1 VFLANVSLFDFRNYA
16 ELELSLERSAT
27 VFFGGNA
34 QGKTNLLEAVALTA
48 LTRSPRTQQSADLIR
63 FGQSAARVTCE
74 VQTESSREQLEVRI
88 LLRPAATLQVEPAR
102 ESDSSGRASKRFTRN
117 GAPRRSGDMMGA
129 LRVVLFWPDDLQ
141 LIKGAAEGRRRFL
154 NTLLSQLD
162 PHHAR
167 ELNRYTHLLE
177 QRNALLRAIREAR
190 QPTDGLEY
198 WTSSLAESGATI
210 MVERQRRLLELQPIA
225 AAFHREL
232 SDDRE
237 RLELR
242 YRPAGARIGEAPR
255 ELVVEQ
261 LKLAMRD
268 SRDEEI
274 ARGQTAVGPQR
285 DDVEVWLDDHEA
297 RLFASQGQQRS
308 AVLSLKLAE
317 LHYLAEVSGEQPVLL
332 LDDVMSELDPAR
344 RERLLAAL
352 EPGPQALITA
362 ADLNDLPK
370 SIVERAAVFRVEQGT
385 VHA

>member
-1 VFLANVSLFDFRNYA
+1 VFLADVSLFDFRNYP
-16 ELELSLERSAT
+16 ELELALERSAT

-34 QGKTNLLEAVALTA
+34 QGKTNLLEAVALLA
-48 LTRSPRTQQSADLIR
+48 LTRSPRTQQATELVR
-63 FGQSAARVTCE
+63 FGQPAARVTCG
-74 VQTESSREQLEVRI
+74 VQTEKGRDELEVRI
-88 LLRPAATLQVEPAR
+88 AVASGGNGAGGNSAR
-102 ESDSSGRASKRFTRN
+102 TSRRFTVN
-117 GAPRRSGDMMGA
+117 GIQRRSTDMIGS

-141 LIKGAAEGRRRFL
+141 LVKGSGEGRRRFL
-154 NTLLSQLD
+154 NTLLSQID
-162 PHHAR
+162 AGHAR
-167 ELNRYTHLLE
+167 ELTRYGHLLE
-177 QRNALLRAIREAR
+177 QRNALLRAIREGR
-190 QPTDGLEY
+190 QPIGGLEY
-198 WTSSLAESGATI
+198 WTTALAESGAAI

-242 YRPAGARIGEAPR
+242 YRPAGARIGEAPQ
-255 ELVVEQ
+255 ELVTEQ
-261 LKLAMRD
+261 LKAAMRD
-268 SRDEEI
+268 ARDEEI
-274 ARGQTAVGPQR
+274 GRGQTAVGPQR

-317 LHYLAEVSGEQPVLL
+317 LRYLAEVTGEQPVLL

-370 SIVERAAVFRVEQGT
+370 SILARAAVFRVEDGAI
-385 VHA
+385 HA

>member
-1 VFLANVSLFDFRNYA
+1 VIGS
-16 ELELSLERSAT
+16 
-27 VFFGGNA
+27 
-34 QGKTNLLEAVALTA
+34 
-48 LTRSPRTQQSADLIR
+48 
-63 FGQSAARVTCE
+63 
-74 VQTESSREQLEVRI
+74 
-88 LLRPAATLQVEPAR
+88 
-102 ESDSSGRASKRFTRN
+102 
-117 GAPRRSGDMMGA
+117 

-141 LIKGAAEGRRRFL
+141 LVKGPGEGRRRFL
-154 NTLLSQLD
+154 NTLLSQID
-162 PHHAR
+162 HDHAR
-167 ELNRYTHLLE
+167 ELNRYSHLLE
-177 QRNALLRAIREAR
+177 QRNALLRAIREGR
-190 QPTDGLEY
+190 QPVDGLEV
-198 WTSSLAESGATI
+198 WTTAVAESGAGI

-242 YRPAGARIGEAPR
+242 YRPAGARIGEAPL

-261 LKLAMRD
+261 LKAAMRD
-268 SRDEEI
+268 ARDEEI
-274 ARGQTAVGPQR
+274 GRGQTAVGPQR

-297 RLFASQGQQRS
+297 RLYASQGQQRS

-317 LHYLAEVSGEQPVLL
+317 LHYLAEVTGEQPVLL

-370 SIVERAAVFRVEQGT
+370 SILERAAVFRVEHGGI
-385 VHA
+385 HA

>member
-16 ELELSLERSAT
+16 ELELALERSAT

-34 QGKTNLLEAVALTA
+34 QGKTNLLEAVALSA
-48 LTRSPRTQQSADLIR
+48 LTRSPRTQQAAELVR
-63 FGQSAARVTCE
+63 FGQPAARVTCG
-74 VQTESSREQLEVRI
+74 VQGDAGLKELEVRI
-88 LLRPAATLQVEPAR
+88 SVSPTAP
-102 ESDSSGRASKRFTRN
+102 SRAYRRFTVN
-117 GAPRRSGDMMGA
+117 GIPKRSTDMMGS

-141 LIKGAAEGRRRFL
+141 LVKGPSEGRRRFL
-154 NTLLSQLD
+154 NTLLSQID
-162 PHHAR
+162 PEHAR
-167 ELNRYTHLLE
+167 ELTRYGHLLE
-177 QRNALLRAIREAR
+177 QRNALLRAIREGR
-190 QPTDGLEY
+190 QPIDGLDY
-198 WTSSLAESGATI
+198 WSNALAESGAAI

-242 YRPAGARIGEAPR
+242 YRPTGVRIGEAPP
-255 ELVVEQ
+255 ELVSEQ
-261 LKLAMRD
+261 LKVAMRD
-268 SRDEEI
+268 ARDEEI
-274 ARGQTAVGPQR
+274 GRGQTAVGPQR
-285 DDVEVWLDDHEA
+285 DDIEVWLDEHEA

-317 LHYLAEVSGEQPVLL
+317 LHYLAEVTGEQPVLL

-352 EPGPQALITA
+352 QPGPQALITA

-370 SIVERAAVFRVEQGT
+370 SILERAAVFHVEQGAI
-385 VHA
+385 HA

>member
-16 ELELSLERSAT
+16 ELELGLERST
-27 VFFGGNA
+27 SVFFGGNA

-48 LTRSPRTQQSADLIR
+48 LTRSPRTQQTGDLVR
-63 FGQSAARVTCE
+63 FGQSVARVTCT
-74 VQTESSREQLEVRI
+74 VQTEASLEQLEARI
-88 LLRPAATLQVEPAR
+88 VTASESSPAA
-102 ESDSSGRASKRFTRN
+102 SDAPETSRASKRFTRN
-117 GAPRRSGDMMGA
+117 GVPRRATDMVGA

-141 LIKGAAEGRRRFL
+141 LIKGSAEGRRRFL
-154 NTLLSQLD
+154 NTLLSQLE
-162 PHHAR
+162 HGHAR
-167 ELNRYTHLLE
+167 ELNRYTHILD
-177 QRNALLRAIREAR
+177 QRNALLRALRENR
-190 QPTDGLEY
+190 QPPDGLDY
-198 WTSSLAESGATI
+198 WSTALAESGALI

-242 YRPAGARIGEAPR
+242 YRPAGARIGEAPL
-255 ELVVEQ
+255 ELVVQQ
-261 LKLAMRD
+261 LKAAMRD
-268 SRDEEI
+268 RRDEEI

-317 LHYLAEVSGEQPVLL
+317 LHYLAEQTGEQPVLL

-352 EPGPQALITA
+352 QPGPQALITA

-370 SIVERAAVFRVEQGT
+370 SILERAAVFRVEQGT

>member
-16 ELELSLERSAT
+16 ELELALERSAT

-34 QGKTNLLEAVALTA
+34 QGKTNLLEAVALSA
-48 LTRSPRTQQSADLIR
+48 LTRSPRTQQAAELVR
-63 FGQSAARVTCE
+63 FGQPAARVTCG
-74 VQTESSREQLEVRI
+74 VQGDAGLKELEVRI
-88 LLRPAATLQVEPAR
+88 SVSPTAPAR
-102 ESDSSGRASKRFTRN
+102 ASRRFTIS
-117 GAPRRSGDMMGA
+117 GIAERSTDMMGA

-141 LIKGAAEGRRRFL
+141 LVKGPGEGRRRFL
-154 NTLLSQLD
+154 NTLLSQID
-162 PHHAR
+162 PEHAR
-167 ELNRYTHLLE
+167 ELTRYGHLLE
-177 QRNALLRAIREAR
+177 QRNALLRAIREGR
-190 QPTDGLEY
+190 QPIDGLDY
-198 WTSSLAESGATI
+198 WTNALAESGAAI
-210 MVERQRRLLELQPIA
+210 MVERQHRLLELQPIA

-242 YRPAGARIGEAPR
+242 YRPAGVRIGEAPQ
-255 ELVVEQ
+255 ELVSEQ

-268 SRDEEI
+268 ARDEEI
-274 ARGQTAVGPQR
+274 GRGQTAVGPQR
-285 DDVEVWLDDHEA
+285 DDIEVWLDEHEA

-317 LHYLAEVSGEQPVLL
+317 LHYLAEVTGEQPVLL

-370 SIVERAAVFRVEQGT
+370 SILERAAVFRVEQGAI
-385 VHA
+385 HA

>member
-1 VFLANVSLFDFRNYA
+1 
-16 ELELSLERSAT
+16 
-27 VFFGGNA
+27 
-34 QGKTNLLEAVALTA
+34 
-48 LTRSPRTQQSADLIR
+48 
-63 FGQSAARVTCE
+63 
-74 VQTESSREQLEVRI
+74 
-88 LLRPAATLQVEPAR
+88 
-102 ESDSSGRASKRFTRN
+102 
-117 GAPRRSGDMMGA
+117 
-129 LRVVLFWPDDLQ
+129 VLFSPDDLQ

-162 PHHAR
+162 AHHAR
-167 ELNRYTHLLE
+167 DLNRYTHMLE
-177 QRNALLRAIREAR
+177 QRNALLRAVRENR
-190 QPTDGLEY
+190 QPADSLDY
-198 WTSSLAESGATI
+198 WSTTLAEVGGTI
-210 MVERQRRLLELQPIA
+210 MVERQRRLLELQPIT

-242 YRPAGARIGEAPR
+242 YRPAGARIGEAPL

-261 LKLAMRD
+261 LKAAMRD
-268 SRDEEI
+268 RRDEEI

-317 LHYLAEVSGEQPVLL
+317 LHYLAEQTGEQPVLL

-352 EPGPQALITA
+352 QPGPQALITA

-370 SIVERAAVFRVEQGT
+370 SILERAAIFRVDQGT

>member
-1 VFLANVSLFDFRNYA
+1 VFLANVSLFDFRNYG
-16 ELELSLERSAT
+16 ELDLALERSAT
-27 VFFGGNA
+27 VFYGGNA

-48 LTRSPRTQQSADLIR
+48 LTRSPRTQQTADLVR
-63 FGQSAARVTCE
+63 FGQPAARVTCQ
-74 VQTESSREQLEVRI
+74 VQKETTREELEVRI
-88 LLRPAATLQVEPAR
+88 SLGPAVPPLAEPAPATP
-102 ESDSSGRASKRFTRN
+102 RASKRFTRN
-117 GAPRRSGDMMGA
+117 GAPRRSSDMMGA

-141 LIKGAAEGRRRFL
+141 LIKGPGEGRRRFL

-162 PHHAR
+162 ATYAG
-167 ELNRYTHLLE
+167 ELNRFTHLLE
-177 QRNALLRAIREAR
+177 QRNALLRAVREGR
-190 QPTDGLEY
+190 QAAGNLDY
-198 WTSSLAESGATI
+198 WTGQLADSGALI
-210 MVERQRRLLELQPIA
+210 MVERQRRLLELQPVA

-242 YRPAGARIGEAPR
+242 YRPAGARIGEAPP
-255 ELVVEQ
+255 ELVAEQ
-261 LKLAMRD
+261 LKIEMRE
-268 SRDEEI
+268 RQDEEI

-297 RLFASQGQQRS
+297 RVFASQGQQRS

-317 LHYLAEVSGEQPVLL
+317 LNYLAEQTGEQPVLL

-352 EPGPQALITA
+352 QPGPQALITA
-362 ADLNDLPK
+362 ADLDDLPR
-370 SIVERAAVFRVEQGT
+370 SIVERAGVFHVEHGT